1 MSLFVALLLGVVG
14 LTSCTNDSTEDA
26 KANYSISFVPSSL
39 GADAEAAFMT
49 KAAALLYAE
58 ETDNTRWIDY
68 GLYSSREYAQN
79 SYNAVKAGKYE
90 FIQDS
95 LVNVIADEYN
105 LAPGSFSVAMVL
117 KDANGNVLDNSAVW
131 QPTIERQNLNISV
144 LPLSDN
150 ATILNAISDSITR
163 IYGAGYITGKAESVT
178 PAYAKKQYGSVLA
191 AELQNA
197 LTNICAQN
205 GNDQA
210 FSVAIGITGGESE
223 YAKII
228 YPVTTYTVKY
238 AISQGSL
245 TEAQMSAM
253 ATQINTYVIGSA
265 ALSSYDIAKST
276 YASANQEFEDLLR
289 KANNVLQNDIV
300 NETAQANEINDFNVV
315 MQLMAADGTV
325 VNSKS
330 FVPEITMDI
339 YTIVVTTPGLS
350 DTELATKLTTDL
362 GDNINVGLHT
372 QAKAISLF
380 QASVK
385 GINPSTAIADYA
397 KDKKDITFDVEFTLC
412 NSKGEAVDVLTYQA
426 KDSWKYPTE

>member
-1 MSLFVALLLGVVG
+1 MSLFVALLLGVIG
-14 LTSCTNDSTEDA
+14 FTSCTNDSTEDA
-26 KANYSISFVPSSL
+26 KANYNISFVPSSL
-39 GADAEAAFMT
+39 DADAEAAFMS
-49 KAAALLYAE
+49 KAAALLFYE

-95 LVNVIADEYN
+95 LVNVIADEFN

-131 QPTIERQNLNISV
+131 QPTIERQNLTTKLTVNTAN
-144 LPLSDN
+144 P
-150 ATILNAISDSITR
+150 AIAAAVADSIAV
-163 IYGAGYITGKAESVT
+163 IYGTGYVQGKTEAITYG
-178 PAYAKKQYGSVLA
+178 YAKKQYGSVLA
-191 AELQNA
+191 TRLQNA
-197 LTNICAQN
+197 LTNICVAN
-205 GNDQA
+205 GNDQD
-210 FSVAIGITGGESE
+210 FNVAVAITGGESE

-276 YASANQEFEDLLR
+276 YASANQEFEELMR

-315 MQLMAADGTV
+315 MQLMAADGTI

-330 FVPEITMDI
+330 FVPEMTMDI

-397 KDKKDITFDVEFTLC
+397 KDKKDITFDVEFTLR

-426 KDSWKYPTE
+426 KDSWKYPAE

>member
-1 MSLFVALLLGVVG
+1 MSLFVALLLGVIG
-14 LTSCTNDSTEDA
+14 FTSCTNDSTEDA
-26 KANYSISFVPSSL
+26 KANYNISFVPSSL
-39 GADAEAAFMT
+39 DADAEAAFMS
-49 KAAALLYAE
+49 KAAALLYYE

-95 LVNVIADEYN
+95 LVNVIADEFN

-131 QPTIERQNLNISV
+131 QPTIERQNLTTKLTVNTAN
-144 LPLSDN
+144 P
-150 ATILNAISDSITR
+150 AIAAAVADSIAV
-163 IYGAGYITGKAESVT
+163 IYGTGYVQGKTEAITYG
-178 PAYAKKQYGSVLA
+178 YAKKQYGSVLA
-191 AELQNA
+191 TRLQNA
-197 LTNICAQN
+197 LTNICVAN
-205 GNDQA
+205 GNDQD
-210 FSVAIGITGGESE
+210 FNVAVAITGGESE

-276 YASANQEFEDLLR
+276 YASANQEFEELMR

-315 MQLMAADGTV
+315 MQLMAADGTI

-330 FVPEITMDI
+330 FVPEMTMDI

-397 KDKKDITFDVEFTLC
+397 KDKKDITFDVEFTLR

-426 KDSWKYPTE
+426 KDSWKYPAE

>member
-1 MSLFVALLLGVVG
+1 MSLFVALLLGVIG
-14 LTSCTNDSTEDA
+14 FTSCTNDSTEDA
-26 KANYSISFVPSSL
+26 KANYNISFVPSSL
-39 GADAEAAFMT
+39 DADAEAAFMS
-49 KAAALLYAE
+49 KAAALLYYE

-95 LVNVIADEYN
+95 LVNVIADQYN
-105 LAPGSFSVAMVL
+105 LAPGSFTVTMVL
-117 KDANGNVLDNSAVW
+117 KDAAGNVLDNSAVW
-131 QPTIERQNLNISV
+131 QPTIERQNLTTKLTVNTAN
-144 LPLSDN
+144 P
-150 ATILNAISDSITR
+150 AIAAAVADSIAV
-163 IYGAGYITGKAESVT
+163 IYGTGYVQGKTEAITYG
-178 PAYAKKQYGSVLA
+178 YAKKQYGSVLA
-191 AELQNA
+191 TRLQNA
-197 LTNICAQN
+197 LTNICVAN
-205 GNDQA
+205 GNDQD
-210 FSVAIGITGGESE
+210 FNVAVAITGGESE

-300 NETAQANEINDFNVV
+300 NETAQANEINDFNVT
-315 MQLMAADGTV
+315 MQLLAANGAIINAKT
-325 VNSKS
+325 
-330 FVPEITMDI
+330 FVPEIEMDI
-339 YTIVVTTPGLS
+339 YTIEVTTPGLS
-350 DTELATKLTTDL
+350 DTELATKLTADL
-362 GDNINVGLHT
+362 GDNVNVGLHT
-372 QAKAISLF
+372 LAKAMSIF
-380 QASVK
+380 QSSVK

-397 KDKKDITFDVEFTLC
+397 KDKKDITFDVEFTLR